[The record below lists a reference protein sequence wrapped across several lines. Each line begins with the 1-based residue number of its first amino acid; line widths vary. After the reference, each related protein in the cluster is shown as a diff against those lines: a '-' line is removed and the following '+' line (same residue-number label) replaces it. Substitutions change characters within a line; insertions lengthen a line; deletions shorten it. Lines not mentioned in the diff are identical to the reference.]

1 MSHEI
6 LKINVNKLL
15 KTGLNI
21 EQMFILDCISNGNDF
36 LLEEY
41 VIHCGAIDKSVFN
54 DLIDKGYIK
63 PIQGD
68 ITFGKLALTQKA
80 LDDFEYG
87 VKLDHQRF
95 FKELRDIYPK
105 KVGKRSLHQDLAGCA
120 KKYKSIIK
128 SEKDHEEILKC
139 VKLYVKDLTD
149 DGRLQYIQLLP
160 TWLNQ
165 KNFESYLEEA
175 RNIDK
180 VETDT
185 YNQI

>member
-1 MSHEI
+1 MSHEVI
-6 LKINVNKLL
+6 KINFNKLL

-21 EQMFILDCISNGNDF
+21 EQMFILDCISNGDDS

-41 VIHCGAIDKSVFN
+41 VRHCGSIDKSVFN
-54 DLIDKGYIK
+54 GLVDRGYIK
-63 PIQGD
+63 TITGD
-68 ITFGKLALTQKA
+68 ITFSKLVLTQKA
-80 LDDFEYG
+80 FEDFNYG
-87 VKLDHQRF
+87 EKLDHVRF
-95 FKELRDIYPK
+95 FKELREVYPK
-105 KVGKRSLHQDLAGCA
+105 KVGKRTLHQDLAGCA

-128 SEKDHEEILKC
+128 SEKDHEEILNC
-139 VKLYVKDLTD
+139 VRLYVKDLTD
-149 DGRLQYIQLLP
+149 DGRLQYIQLLS

-165 KNFESYLEEA
+165 RNFESYLEDA